1 MGAHRTSGRRRRL
14 PHRDG
19 RLSSAGG
26 GGVAPRGG
34 GRDRSPEHRRRP
46 RRAASHAARG
56 RMDVVLEVPGRDHVP
71 ALEVPEGATLTV
83 LHRGDAVPGALLTPH
98 LEDLPAAPRDHVW
111 ACGEQSL
118 ATAARRVIVRR
129 GIAPKR
135 AIMFSGYWRV
145 DGPRL

>member
-1 MGAHRTSGRRRRL
+1 MTSSAVLIRL
-14 PHRDG
+14 PGWALVMFDPAAQG
-19 RLSSAGG
+19 RT
-26 GGVAPRGG
+26 PRGG
-34 GRDRSPEHRRRP
+34 P
-46 RRAASHAARG
+46 
-56 RMDVVLEVPGRDHVP
+56 MDVVLEVPGRDHVP
-71 ALEVPEGATLTV
+71 ALDVPEGATLTV

-98 LEDLPAAPRDHVW
+98 LGDLPAAPRDHVW

-129 GIAPKR
+129 DIAPKR